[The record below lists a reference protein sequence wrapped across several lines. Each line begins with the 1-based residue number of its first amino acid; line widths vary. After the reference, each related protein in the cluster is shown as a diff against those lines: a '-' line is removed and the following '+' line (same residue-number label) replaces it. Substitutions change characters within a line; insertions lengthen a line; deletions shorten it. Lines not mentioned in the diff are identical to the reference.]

1 MLQCSLTPPS
11 ILYISPQAVAAVL
24 DRPNEPVSDAT
35 YFDCMDTIMEKSKL
49 LGEAGA
55 LITTHAKKGEYEEF
69 GKAVDST
76 SEAVCQLTESAAQ
89 VCYLFVRL
97 FVCLCLVPV
106 CTRPRVIVN
115 ITIIIIQT
123 SQLIMIIII

>member
-1 MLQCSLTPPS
+1 M
-11 ILYISPQAVAAVL
+11 AAVL

-55 LITTHAKKGEYEEF
+55 LLTTHAKKGEYDEF
-69 GKAVDST
+69 GKAVDNT

-89 VCYLFVRL
+89 VCPSVCMSVHLSDIRL
-97 FVCLCLVPV
+97 SVCLPVSHV
-106 CTRPRVIVN
+106 CTLVH
-115 ITIIIIQT
+115 
-123 SQLIMIIII
+123 

>member
-1 MLQCSLTPPS
+1 MQLHLAPP
-11 ILYISPQAVAAVL
+11 LHHWCTLQAVAAVL

-55 LITTHAKKGEYEEF
+55 LLTTHAKKGDYEEF

-89 VCYLFVRL
+89 VCYLS
-97 FVCLCLVPV
+97 VCLSVCLSICLPYFYL
-106 CTRPRVIVN
+106 P
-115 ITIIIIQT
+115 
-123 SQLIMIIII
+123 

>member
-1 MLQCSLTPPS
+1 M
-11 ILYISPQAVAAVL
+11 L

-55 LITTHAKKGEYEEF
+55 LLTTHAKQGEYEEF
-69 GKAVDST
+69 GKAVDNT

-89 VCYLFVRL
+89 VCLSVCVFAYLSISLCLSLCL
-97 FVCLCLVPV
+97 FVCLSVCQLTESAMQACLFICMYV
-106 CTRPRVIVN
+106 CKCICLSVRLSVV
-115 ITIIIIQT
+115 
-123 SQLIMIIII
+123 

>member
-1 MLQCSLTPPS
+1 M
-11 ILYISPQAVAAVL
+11 L

-55 LITTHAKKGEYEEF
+55 LLTTHAKQGEYEEF
-69 GKAVDST
+69 GKAVDNT

-89 VCYLFVRL
+89 VHLP
-97 FVCLCLVPV
+97 VCLCV
-106 CTRPRVIVN
+106 CLYISVRVCVCDHHPKCV
-115 ITIIIIQT
+115 TTHIIIIG
-123 SQLIMIIII
+123 SISCWHSRPN